1 MPTKKD
7 QSRTEKFAS
16 DLDILAAAL
25 AVHVSRAQSTVV
37 RWATG
42 SGDTLSRLKSG
53 NHTIT
58 AERIDRILTWFDQNW
73 AEDLEWPTS
82 VERPSRR
89 AA

>member
-7 QSRTEKFAS
+7 QSRAEKFAV
-16 DLDILAAAL
+16 DLDILASTLAAH
-25 AVHVSRAQSTVV
+25 AGRARSTVV

-53 NHTIT
+53 KHTIT
-58 AERIDRILTWFDQNW
+58 VDRMDRIITWFDQNW
-73 AEDLEWPTS
+73 AQDLEWPTS